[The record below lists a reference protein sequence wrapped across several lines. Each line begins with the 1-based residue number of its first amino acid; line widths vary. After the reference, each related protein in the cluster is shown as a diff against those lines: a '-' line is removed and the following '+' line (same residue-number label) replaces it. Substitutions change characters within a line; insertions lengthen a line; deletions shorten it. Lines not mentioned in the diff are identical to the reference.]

1 MAHIECIQLSIG
13 NIVHVVCD
21 DCMMW
26 WSDMTQE
33 SSLNL
38 NSVSW
43 FLTVS
48 LISCFWYLIT
58 LKLYTVIPI
67 VMTTSALC
75 ERGFSPDH
83 HTLWPLPNHWT
94 QRWEWWVEW
103 SDFLTN
109 CRLRWKLESYL
120 RVQLCVSEC
129 VSGSGS
135 RWISSVGLLGQHFS
149 IFGHFL
155 LFPSSPW
162 ILSAFLSSLHPVL
175 FFTSASLSFQLSIP
189 LLLSFSQSSLL
200 YIFPFSFILFR
211 GTINL
216 SSSSLR
222 LKLFLSFVRFAFMMM
237 QRWNDEIE

>member
-1 MAHIECIQLSIG
+1 
-13 NIVHVVCD
+13 
-21 DCMMW
+21 
-26 WSDMTQE
+26 
-33 SSLNL
+33 
-38 NSVSW
+38 
-43 FLTVS
+43 
-48 LISCFWYLIT
+48 
-58 LKLYTVIPI
+58 
-67 VMTTSALC
+67 MTTSALC

-109 CRLRWKLESYL
+109 CRLRRKLESYL

-189 LLLSFSQSSLL
+189 LLLSSSQSSLL

-222 LKLFLSFVRFAFMMM
+222 LKLFSSFVRFAFMMM
-237 QRWNDEIE
+237 QRWNDEIEMISLFFCCSTQAHFINKEK

>member
-1 MAHIECIQLSIG
+1 
-13 NIVHVVCD
+13 
-21 DCMMW
+21 
-26 WSDMTQE
+26 
-33 SSLNL
+33 
-38 NSVSW
+38 
-43 FLTVS
+43 
-48 LISCFWYLIT
+48 
-58 LKLYTVIPI
+58 
-67 VMTTSALC
+67 MTTSALC
-75 ERGFSPDH
+75 ERGFSPDT
-83 HTLWPLPNHWT
+83 TLCGHY
-94 QRWEWWVEW
+94 QIIGHSDESDEW
-103 SDFLTN
+103 SGQIFLTN
-109 CRLRWKLESYL
+109 CRLRRKLESYL
-120 RVQLCVSEC
+120 RVQLCVSEF

-189 LLLSFSQSSLL
+189 LLLSSSQSSLL

-211 GTINL
+211 GTIKL

-237 QRWNDEIE
+237 QR